1 MSKSGLPVRH
11 VARALIG
18 GCMVM
23 ASLAAVLLGGAS
35 AQAASP
41 SLTAWAQANGS
52 SNGCT
57 DTCPGAPTARGADSI
72 AYDGSTGNVVLFGG
86 VTDGFLNLNDT
97 WTWDGS
103 TWTQVADASDAGCTS
118 ACVDSPSVRSA

>member
-35 AQAASP
+35 AEAPAP
-41 SLTAWAQANGS
+41 SLTAWAQGNGS

-57 DTCPGAPTARGADSI
+57 DTCPSSPPARAANLV
-72 AYDGSTGNVVLFGG
+72 AYDGATGNVVLFGG
-86 VTDGFLNLNDT
+86 LDTSGDNLNDT

-103 TWTQVADASDAGCTS
+103 TWTQVADASD
-118 ACVDSPSVRSA
+118 